1 MAPAK
6 IILRGMLAAALL
18 AVSTASALAAAE
30 PPLPRPAFEVSSAR
44 SDVNRPARRF
54 REPYKADV
62 IDALAHVSPPSGGG
76 KGRATDPNAVLAQI
90 AEAGVAIAYL
100 MPTPNEGGNP
110 RREDGTENKI
120 ALAKRGGGRIRIFCG
135 GDYLTTWLYVAQS
148 GGYREDEL
156 QSRLR
161 RMEADLDGGVC
172 AGIGE
177 LGLLHFNKTG
187 DQPEIRLRSTFPP
200 VLEVISLAA
209 RKGAWIDVHAEPMEP
224 DGVSHEVEVFG
235 ALALWFGR
243 DPNLKLMLSHTAMTN
258 AVNARR
264 LLTAYPNVMLTVKL
278 VKSTDKHWQNLEPV
292 INHRGEL
299 YEAWAQLFE
308 EMPGRFMVG
317 SDTKFANEKHGS
329 GDKYDEIIALFRNVL
344 GSLAPPAADA
354 IAHDN
359 ARRLLGGSR

>member
-1 MAPAK
+1 MGLVK
-6 IILRGMLAAALL
+6 ITSRGMLVTAFL
-18 AVSTASALAAAE
+18 AVSAASALADAE
-30 PPLPRPAFEVSSAR
+30 PPLPRPAFEISSSR
-44 SDVNRPARRF
+44 SDVNRPARRY
-54 REPYKADV
+54 RAPYKGDV

-76 KGRATDPNAVLAQI
+76 KGRVTDPNAVLAQI
-90 AEAGVAIAYL
+90 AEAGVALAYL
-100 MPTPNEGGNP
+100 MPTPNEGGNAK
-110 RREDGTENKI
+110 REDGTENKI

-135 GDYLTTWLYVAQS
+135 GDYLTTWLYDAQLS
-148 GGYREDEL
+148 GYRDGDL
-156 QSRLR
+156 QSRVR
-161 RMEADLDGGVC
+161 RLEGELDGGVC

-177 LGLLHFNKTG
+177 FGLLHFNKTG
-187 DQPEIRLRSTFPP
+187 NQPEIRLRAAFPP

-224 DGVSHEVEVFG
+224 NGVSHEAEAFG

-243 DPNLKLMLSHTAMTN
+243 HPDLKLILSHTAMTSP
-258 AVNARR
+258 VNARR

-308 EMPGRFMVG
+308 EMPGRFLVG
-317 SDTKFANEKHGS
+317 SDTKFANEKHGG
-329 GDKYDEIIALFRNVL
+329 GDKYDEGIALFRNVL
-344 GSLAPPAADA
+344 GSFAPAAADA